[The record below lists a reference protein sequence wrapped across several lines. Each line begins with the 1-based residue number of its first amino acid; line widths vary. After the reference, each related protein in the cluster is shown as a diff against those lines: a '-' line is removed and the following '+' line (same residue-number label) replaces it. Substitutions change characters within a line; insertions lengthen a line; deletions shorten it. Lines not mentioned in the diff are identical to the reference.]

1 MPDLYALSI
10 KFTIRGNKTKVSNV
24 RVLEEFNNLRSSL
37 QQQITSID
45 YAHMYSKF
53 LKSNDLKL
61 KSNRVI
67 HPNKSYHL
75 LKEKR
80 STQNPENVIFNFSR
94 YVLSDCEKYTFSIPC
109 KKLDYADYLAHFELF
124 FRDICNLDIL
134 SNEGLHFVKAKTK
147 EAAISS
153 YRSYNNNV
161 PQNLS
166 KEGFIALKNS
176 LKIKT

>member
-1 MPDLYALSI
+1 
-10 KFTIRGNKTKVSNV
+10 
-24 RVLEEFNNLRSSL
+24 
-37 QQQITSID
+37 
-45 YAHMYSKF
+45 MYSKF

-67 HPNKSYHL
+67 HPKKSYHL

-94 YVLSDCEKYTFSIPC
+94 YVLSDCEKYTFSILC
-109 KKLDYADYLAHFELF
+109 KKLDYADYLVHFELF
-124 FRDICNLDIL
+124 FRDISNLDIL
-134 SNEGLHFVKAKTK
+134 SNEGLDFVKAKTK

-166 KEGFIALKNS
+166 KEGFFALKNS